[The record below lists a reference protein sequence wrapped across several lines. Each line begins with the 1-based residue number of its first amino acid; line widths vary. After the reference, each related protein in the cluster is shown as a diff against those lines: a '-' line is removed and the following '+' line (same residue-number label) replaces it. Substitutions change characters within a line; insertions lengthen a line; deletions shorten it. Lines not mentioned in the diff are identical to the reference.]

1 MKAEFE
7 VFGYSVDYRVNGKF
21 IGSLKI
27 DSPDRDGVGYSGR
40 RLEVLK
46 EDIKIGKKTIKKGTE
61 VLTEMFPLC
70 GRIKGSYK
78 EKINVLFNSRINYNG

>member
-27 DSPDRDGVGYSGR
+27 DTPDREVVGYHGR

-46 EDIKIGKKTIKKGTE
+46 EDIKIGKKTIRKGTE

-70 GRIKGSYK
+70 GRIKGSHK
-78 EKINVLFNSRINYNG
+78 EQLDVLFNSRINFDG